1 MFRYDGQ
8 SGGVTP
14 GPIPNPAVKPARVPV
29 CTVLRKRTGT
39 QARCQP
45 LFHFYYVAERLF
57 KHPSFGKPS
66 GYTVDD
72 PLTVTGRTCSQNNS
86 LTFQGR
92 YLTLHSPLRYVQESA
107 KTKGRYAWI
116 GFYSGKNAPAKIAL
130 WNGL

>member
-1 MFRYDGQ
+1 MYWYDGQ

-57 KHPSFGKPS
+57 HNHPSLGNHQDTRWTTHGPLQNEPILKITPEQSMTPS
-66 GYTVDD
+66 DSKHKQIEIERNMTYEPD
-72 PLTVTGRTCSQNNS
+72 P
-86 LTFQGR
+86 
-92 YLTLHSPLRYVQESA
+92 
-107 KTKGRYAWI
+107 I
-116 GFYSGKNAPAKIAL
+116 
-130 WNGL
+130 

>member
-45 LFHFYYVAERLF
+45 LFHFYLMAERLF
-57 KHPSFGKPS
+57 
-66 GYTVDD
+66 Y
-72 PLTVTGRTCSQNNS
+72 
-86 LTFQGR
+86 
-92 YLTLHSPLRYVQESA
+92 ESSVGN
-107 KTKGRYAWI
+107 TEQQI
-116 GFYSGKNAPAKIAL
+116 PTHLFY
-130 WNGL
+130 

>member
-57 KHPSFGKPS
+57 ILTDRSDT
-66 GYTVDD
+66 TVSDSINPQLFRNPIGIFYQRTNAINHISPITD
-72 PLTVTGRTCSQNNS
+72 ESKTG
-86 LTFQGR
+86 
-92 YLTLHSPLRYVQESA
+92 ESE
-107 KTKGRYAWI
+107 
-116 GFYSGKNAPAKIAL
+116 
-130 WNGL
+130 

>member
-1 MFRYDGQ
+1 MYWYDGQ

-57 KHPSFGKPS
+57 ILTYRSDI
-66 GYTVDD
+66 TVSDSI
-72 PLTVTGRTCSQNNS
+72 R
-86 LTFQGR
+86 
-92 YLTLHSPLRYVQESA
+92 
-107 KTKGRYAWI
+107 
-116 GFYSGKNAPAKIAL
+116 
-130 WNGL
+130 